1 MTDLMEIKAATGE
14 LAHAFEAFKDA
25 NDERIG
31 ALEKGRGDVVLEE
44 KINRISSDVS
54 KLQDAVSSF
63 KTALKRPLMSK
74 DGMGKE
80 GAPEFSEHKRA
91 FLRYVTKGAE
101 QDLSGIEAK
110 SMSVI
115 SDPDGGYLVPTEMSD
130 RIITRQFDTTPMRQL
145 AAVMTVSSDAV
156 EMLRDTDDSDAL
168 WMSELDSRAD
178 SEPGQF
184 GRIRIS
190 VHELHAQPKA
200 TQKLLDDA
208 NLNVEEWIVNKI
220 AARFA
225 RRENAAF
232 VAGDGV
238 AQPRGFTSYSVAAT
252 ADASRPWGTL
262 EYYPSGASGAFASS
276 NAGDAIISLMH
287 KLKAG
292 YLPGAA
298 WLMPRAVSEAIRKMK
313 GTTNDAYLWQP
324 SLQVGMPA
332 TLLGFPV
339 YLGEDMPAVASNS
352 LSLAFGNF
360 AEGYTIVDRIGMRI
374 LRDPFTAAPFVKF
387 RCTKRVGGDV
397 TNFDAIK
404 LMRFSAS

>member
-25 NDERIG
+25 NDERLAAI
-31 ALEKGRGDVVLEE
+31 ERKRGDVVLEE
-44 KINRISSDVS
+44 KVNRISSDVA

-63 KTALKRPLMSK
+63 KTVLKRPSFGK
-74 DGMGKE
+74 DFVAE
-80 GAPEFSEHKRA
+80 PSEHKRA

-110 SMSVI
+110 AMSVV
-115 SDPDGGYLVPTEMSD
+115 SDPDGGYLVPSEMSE

-145 AAVMTVSSDAV
+145 ATVMTVSSDAV
-156 EMLRDTDDSDAL
+156 EMLRDTDDSEAL
-168 WMSELDSRAD
+168 WLSELDARPD

-208 NLNVEEWIVNKI
+208 NLNIEEWIVGKI

-232 VAGDGV
+232 VSGDGV
-238 AQPRGFTSYSVAAT
+238 AQPRGFTSYAVAAT
-252 ADASRPWGTL
+252 ADASRPWGTF
-262 EYYPSGASGAFASS
+262 EYFPSGAAGAFAST
-276 NAGDAIISLMH
+276 APADAIISLMH
-287 KLKAG
+287 RLKAG
-292 YLPGAA
+292 YLPNAA
-298 WLMPRAVSEAIRKMK
+298 WLMPRAVSELIRKMK
-313 GTTNDAYLWQP
+313 GTTNDSYLWQP
-324 SLQVGMPA
+324 SLQVGTPA

-339 YLGEDMPAVASNS
+339 YLGEDMPAVAANS
-352 LSLAFGNF
+352 TSLAFGNF
-360 AEGYTIVDRIGMRI
+360 AEAYTIVDRIGMRI

-397 TNFDAIK
+397 TNFDALK
-404 LMRFSAS
+404 FLRFSVS